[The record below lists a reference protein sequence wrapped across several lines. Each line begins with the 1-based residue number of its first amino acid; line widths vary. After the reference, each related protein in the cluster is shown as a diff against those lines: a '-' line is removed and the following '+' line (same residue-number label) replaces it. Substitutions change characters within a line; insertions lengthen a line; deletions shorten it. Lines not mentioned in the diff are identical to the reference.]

1 MIHFFLHDLGKTKTN
16 MSVNA
21 YHVFRAYMKGRV
33 SKEQMKIL
41 WPTVKQSFE
50 KFVGEA
56 KQAGD
61 TNAGVAARIIER
73 HGADVHLPSSD
84 GGESAP
90 RRTKRDLPNDLESLK
105 DVLRTAGVSLGL
117 ASAFHNM
124 INSVKSAANI
134 KTFVAALGDREAAMQ
149 TILAIGEAGVAVEP
163 LIALVTAL
171 GIEEGASQSSGVPTQ
186 AGMMGAGGYASAL
199 VQEGMEERKI
209 SFKDAQTSAG
219 LRRTSEK

>member
-1 MIHFFLHDLGKTKTN
+1 

-41 WPTVKQSFE
+41 WPTVKQSLE

-73 HGADVHLPSSD
+73 HGADVHLP
-84 GGESAP
+84 GEAAP
-90 RRTKRDLPNDLESLK
+90 TRPKRNLPNDFESLK
-105 DVLRTAGVSLGL
+105 DVLRTAGVSVGL

-124 INSVKSAANI
+124 INSVKSVANI
-134 KTFVAALGDREAAMQ
+134 KTFVNAL
-149 TILAIGEAGVAVEP
+149 
-163 LIALVTAL
+163 
-171 GIEEGASQSSGVPTQ
+171 
-186 AGMMGAGGYASAL
+186 
-199 VQEGMEERKI
+199 
-209 SFKDAQTSAG
+209 
-219 LRRTSEK
+219 